1 MKTVWYRFWYRFWR
15 AVGSSAFLLFH
26 TSQTMAHKAYVAG
39 GKRGRRA
46 RRPLTAV
53 YRFFQKVRGSFA
65 RG

>member
-1 MKTVWYRFWYRFWR
+1 MRTVWYRFWYNFWR
-15 AVGSSAFLLFH
+15 SVGASAFLLFH
-26 TSQTMAHKAYVAG
+26 TSQAMAHKAYLKG

-53 YRFFQKVRGSFA
+53 YRFAQKVRGSFA

>member
-1 MKTVWYRFWYRFWR
+1 MSAGWYRFWYNFWR
-15 AVGSSAFLLFH
+15 AVGAIAIGVFH
-26 TSQTMAHKAYVAG
+26 ASQTNAHKAYLKG

-53 YRFFQKVRGSFA
+53 YNLAVKVRASFA